1 MPYSCGRKVLL
12 PVAGPCLGSFQ
23 SAGRRTC
30 RKEVGVAVLGIA
42 SSGDERAWSPII
54 SLNITASCSGVSSV
68 ANRGRRASCRADG
81 IIAIGT
87 SSSSLRLSNRCTRS
101 VAYSISTSSGAV
113 TVAFVPAVLVLLP
126 LEPLPPPLPSLLD
139 ELLLLLGRASALL
152 LLSRAVGLLHRD
164 GDGERCDACEHKRSW
179 YA

>member
-1 MPYSCGRKVLL
+1 M
-12 PVAGPCLGSFQ
+12 
-23 SAGRRTC
+23 
-30 RKEVGVAVLGIA
+30 A
-42 SSGDERAWSPII
+42 S
-54 SLNITASCSGVSSV
+54 
-68 ANRGRRASCRADG
+68 
-81 IIAIGT
+81 
-87 SSSSLRLSNRCTRS
+87 
-101 VAYSISTSSGAV
+101 
-113 TVAFVPAVLVLLP
+113 VPAVLVLLP